1 MQTFNILSEELLK
14 KGKETKYL
22 NCPDSM
28 LNIGISTWTPQ
39 STFESQLKHSTVRLV
54 IFTLQKL
61 RTMYQSFLLIHLC
74 KITRMNVLLL
84 SINHSIIS
92 LSLRC
97 LFFFFV
103 ATINCF
109 IIALKPPEH
118 LRRIGE
124 GQKNATVLI
133 CFTREV
139 VFWWV
144 SQMQY
149 L

>member
-14 KGKETKYL
+14 KGKETKYF

-28 LNIGISTWTPQ
+28 LNIGISTW
-39 STFESQLKHSTVRLV
+39 STSESQLKHSTVRLV
-54 IFTLQKL
+54 IFTLQKW
-61 RTMYQSFLLIHLC
+61 RIMYQSFLLIHLC
-74 KITRMNVLLL
+74 KITRMNILLL

-92 LSLRC
+92 LSLRFC
-97 LFFFFV
+97 FFFF
-103 ATINCF
+103 ATKNCF
-109 IIALKPPEH
+109 IIASRKPPEH
-118 LRRIGE
+118 LRRIE

>member
-97 LFFFFV
+97 LFFFFCC
-103 ATINCF
+103 NNKLFYYCF
-109 IIALKPPEH
+109 KTSWTLEKN
-118 LRRIGE
+118 RRRAKECYSFNLFHQRGSI
-124 GQKNATVLI
+124 LM
-133 CFTREV
+133 
-139 VFWWV
+139 
-144 SQMQY
+144 S
-149 L
+149 